1 MAEVSSQTLHI
12 VAREL
17 ASELNEARAALE
29 AFGEQQ
35 DNLALL
41 RKCKEHLHSVH
52 GALRVSEVYGAA
64 LLAEEMGQVAGYLID
79 NFAEKRHLAEG
90 LDALMRAMVQLPTYL
105 ERVLSGGR
113 DMALVLLP
121 LLNDL
126 RAVRGHALLSE
137 GTLLL
142 LNLSSDQQANPSPS
156 APGEV
161 VITVSQWARR
171 LRTRFQLGLLGW
183 IKGERVDQ
191 NLEILSRAAEKLE
204 QVATTQAVFQLW
216 WVAGAI
222 LEALR
227 EAGLEGTASIKR
239 LLGQADREM
248 KRLYELSEARYAE
261 TPPLELLNNLL
272 YYVARATTS
281 GPRVGAVRASFRL
294 TELLPVDD
302 HVEQARESLSAPS
315 VKLMKTV
322 AAAIKEDLGRVKD
335 ALDIFVRQGGT
346 QTDELAP
353 QLELLKKIGDTLGVL
368 GLGEL
373 RDKVQGETGD
383 LQAIV
388 TQQAAANEGTLL
400 RMAATLIKVEDSL
413 DEQLVGMIVP
423 SPAETGG
430 TPSKPAGPDE
440 IEFRQVTEAVL
451 RECIVNMA
459 RIKEA
464 ISQSVE
470 KPRETQVIDQIPQL
484 VRGITAGLLM
494 LGKTRAVEI
503 MEGIARSL
511 TQFVGTDGM
520 TLPQEAVDRLADA
533 IVAIEYYME
542 TLQAGRADP
551 WYMLDNAETCLQ
563 FLAEAQ
569 PVSHAEAFAG
579 QTVDPI
585 RTLVIEPLSQT
596 IVTPTEQERTAV
608 LDRAQ
613 PAPASRG
620 QPPVPAPALAK
631 PVDREI
637 DPEFLELFIEEA
649 KDEIV
654 KLKKLFPLWDE
665 NPQDQESL
673 VNVRRS
679 FHTLKGSGRMVG
691 AQLIGE
697 FAWSV
702 ENVFN
707 RVINKTLERT
717 PDMMSLLRQ
726 AVETVPELVEQLET
740 GRAPH
745 TDVAKL
751 IHDAQEISGVRPN
764 VATAAA
770 PTPRAAPPAAAPA
783 VRPAPVVAPA
793 ARGPTPAPSPQMA
806 VASAAEK
813 KTAAERMDPA
823 LHDIY
828 AKETAGHLATIRDF
842 IAACDQ
848 TNPPYAVTED
858 LHRSCHTL
866 SGTAK
871 TAGARQGI
879 KIAEPLNRY
888 IRKLYDNSVG
898 MPKAGLD
905 SLKDAVAAIQQVVDH
920 IDEDTG
926 FFLNHA
932 LITVRLHGL
941 EEGVDHEISRLAE
954 TLDIHTPAGADE
966 ASATPDVEVADI
978 LMSDDSDGATDVL
991 GTDVYPGRMLTTND
1005 SSGDSPQGSQA
1016 QLATD
1021 EPQVELTQEEEL
1033 SEIIE
1038 LEPTDARTLEALDWS
1053 FKNFPSEAPVD
1064 SASTQIAQTTGET
1077 VEVLGLEEPLP
1088 ADEGGGIVVEEMA
1101 DDTDDTTRSMKKLPP
1116 GFVPKEALADVP
1128 ESPTEIEPAHVS
1140 FDSLV
1145 QPDAQIE
1152 VEPPAV
1158 ERAGFEPEEPPVT
1171 EVAND
1176 LDIFV
1181 EPEEPP
1187 THGLASEMD
1196 SLGEPEVPQDSD
1208 TAIQA
1213 LATESELPQDT
1224 QIAEAGISVEE
1235 AISVEESVLA
1245 ADAIPEFEAAISDEA
1260 AIPDEGIEVATTVEG
1275 VESEL
1280 ESVLLAEPPA
1290 EPPIAEP
1297 PPPTEW
1303 EAPRQEVAPPAPP
1316 MPPSE
1321 APRTPAPATSSAD
1334 DNVDHDFD
1342 PDVAAIFTEEAQ
1354 ELLEVADQSL
1364 SSWRQDRSNDAL
1376 VFELK
1381 RVLHTLKGGARM
1393 AGIRAMGDLSHELES
1408 FMELVEAGQVAAE
1421 PAVFDALQASLDE
1434 LHRMRE
1440 VVNQG
1445 QRCAPA
1451 SELISRIRRLAG
1463 HEPEPEPAPVAAQAP
1478 VAAAPPP
1485 PAAVV
1490 EVAAPPPEP
1499 EEPDVEYEAPSV
1511 TSTAP
1516 TGVVPTLTES
1526 LAEESDTALASDESV
1541 EIDVEFGADELGAAA
1556 PREAVRIGEPPAVA
1570 TGAHAT
1576 LDVAALSPE
1585 LPPDPSEAE
1594 ADAAAEAA
1602 APALP
1607 PGREPQAQERQEF
1620 ARVDADLLDTLLNNA
1635 GEVSIF
1641 RSRLEQQ
1648 VSSIEFNLAELGR
1661 TVTRLKEQLRKMEL
1675 ETEAQI
1681 LHRHEEEH
1689 PGRADFD
1696 PLELDR
1702 YSTIQQLSRAFAES
1716 VSDVGS
1722 IEGLLENLTREA
1734 QNLLLQQSRVVTEL
1748 QNGLDAH
1755 THGAVP
1761 ASCSAPEPSRAP
1773 GGDGYRQALRARR
1786 HGRLRRAR
1794 SSGARAHAA
1803 AVRAHVAQL
1812 SRPRNRG
1819 SAGTS
1824 RERQA

>member
-1 MAEVSSQTLHI
+1 
-12 VAREL
+12 
-17 ASELNEARAALE
+17 
-29 AFGEQQ
+29 
-35 DNLALL
+35 
-41 RKCKEHLHSVH
+41 
-52 GALRVSEVYGAA
+52 
-64 LLAEEMGQVAGYLID
+64 
-79 NFAEKRHLAEG
+79 
-90 LDALMRAMVQLPTYL
+90 
-105 ERVLSGGR
+105 
-113 DMALVLLP
+113 
-121 LLNDL
+121 
-126 RAVRGHALLSE
+126 
-137 GTLLL
+137 
-142 LNLSSDQQANPSPS
+142 
-156 APGEV
+156 
-161 VITVSQWARR
+161 
-171 LRTRFQLGLLGW
+171 
-183 IKGERVDQ
+183 
-191 NLEILSRAAEKLE
+191 
-204 QVATTQAVFQLW
+204 
-216 WVAGAI
+216 
-222 LEALR
+222 
-227 EAGLEGTASIKR
+227 
-239 LLGQADREM
+239 
-248 KRLYELSEARYAE
+248 
-261 TPPLELLNNLL
+261 
-272 YYVARATTS
+272 
-281 GPRVGAVRASFRL
+281 
-294 TELLPVDD
+294 
-302 HVEQARESLSAPS
+302 
-315 VKLMKTV
+315 
-322 AAAIKEDLGRVKD
+322 
-335 ALDIFVRQGGT
+335 
-346 QTDELAP
+346 
-353 QLELLKKIGDTLGVL
+353 
-368 GLGEL
+368 
-373 RDKVQGETGD
+373 
-383 LQAIV
+383 
-388 TQQAAANEGTLL
+388 
-400 RMAATLIKVEDSL
+400 
-413 DEQLVGMIVP
+413 
-423 SPAETGG
+423 
-430 TPSKPAGPDE
+430 
-440 IEFRQVTEAVL
+440 
-451 RECIVNMA
+451 
-459 RIKEA
+459 
-464 ISQSVE
+464 
-470 KPRETQVIDQIPQL
+470 
-484 VRGITAGLLM
+484 
-494 LGKTRAVEI
+494 
-503 MEGIARSL
+503 
-511 TQFVGTDGM
+511 M

-579 QTVDPI
+579 QAVDPI

-596 IVTPTEQERTAV
+596 VAIPTEQERTAV

-613 PAPASRG
+613 PAPLRPEC

-793 ARGPTPAPSPQMA
+793 TRGPTPAPSPQMA

-954 TLDIHTPAGADE
+954 TLDIHTHAGADE

-991 GTDVYPGRMLTTND
+991 GTDVYPGKMLTTND
-1005 SSGDSPQGSQA
+1005 SSGDSPQDSQA

-1038 LEPTDARTLEALDWS
+1038 LEPTDARTLEVLDWS
-1053 FKNFPSEAPVD
+1053 FKNFPAGSPVD
-1064 SASTQIAQTTGET
+1064 SATTRIAQTTGET
-1077 VEVLGLEEPLP
+1077 VEVLGLDEPPP

-1116 GFVPKEALADVP
+1116 GFVPKDALADVP
-1128 ESPTEIEPAHVS
+1128 ESPTEIEPALVS

-1145 QPDAQIE
+1145 QPDAQLE
-1152 VEPPAV
+1152 VEPAAI
-1158 ERAGFEPEEPPVT
+1158 ERAAIEQEEPRVT

-1187 THGLASEMD
+1187 THGFVSEMD

-1213 LATESELPQDT
+1213 LATESDLPQDT
-1224 QIAEAGISVEE
+1224 QIVEAGISVEE
-1235 AISVEESVLA
+1235 AISVR
-1245 ADAIPEFEAAISDEA
+1245 DARN
-1260 AIPDEGIEVATTVEG
+1260 G
-1275 VESEL
+1275 
-1280 ESVLLAEPPA
+1280 
-1290 EPPIAEP
+1290 
-1297 PPPTEW
+1297 
-1303 EAPRQEVAPPAPP
+1303 R
-1316 MPPSE
+1316 
-1321 APRTPAPATSSAD
+1321 
-1334 DNVDHDFD
+1334 
-1342 PDVAAIFTEEAQ
+1342 
-1354 ELLEVADQSL
+1354 
-1364 SSWRQDRSNDAL
+1364 
-1376 VFELK
+1376 
-1381 RVLHTLKGGARM
+1381 
-1393 AGIRAMGDLSHELES
+1393 
-1408 FMELVEAGQVAAE
+1408 
-1421 PAVFDALQASLDE
+1421 
-1434 LHRMRE
+1434 
-1440 VVNQG
+1440 
-1445 QRCAPA
+1445 
-1451 SELISRIRRLAG
+1451 
-1463 HEPEPEPAPVAAQAP
+1463 
-1478 VAAAPPP
+1478 
-1485 PAAVV
+1485 
-1490 EVAAPPPEP
+1490 
-1499 EEPDVEYEAPSV
+1499 
-1511 TSTAP
+1511 
-1516 TGVVPTLTES
+1516 
-1526 LAEESDTALASDESV
+1526 DT
-1541 EIDVEFGADELGAAA
+1541 
-1556 PREAVRIGEPPAVA
+1556 
-1570 TGAHAT
+1570 
-1576 LDVAALSPE
+1576 
-1585 LPPDPSEAE
+1585 
-1594 ADAAAEAA
+1594 
-1602 APALP
+1602 
-1607 PGREPQAQERQEF
+1607 
-1620 ARVDADLLDTLLNNA
+1620 
-1635 GEVSIF
+1635 
-1641 RSRLEQQ
+1641 
-1648 VSSIEFNLAELGR
+1648 
-1661 TVTRLKEQLRKMEL
+1661 
-1675 ETEAQI
+1675 
-1681 LHRHEEEH
+1681 
-1689 PGRADFD
+1689 
-1696 PLELDR
+1696 
-1702 YSTIQQLSRAFAES
+1702 
-1716 VSDVGS
+1716 
-1722 IEGLLENLTREA
+1722 
-1734 QNLLLQQSRVVTEL
+1734 
-1748 QNGLDAH
+1748 
-1755 THGAVP
+1755 
-1761 ASCSAPEPSRAP
+1761 
-1773 GGDGYRQALRARR
+1773 
-1786 HGRLRRAR
+1786 
-1794 SSGARAHAA
+1794 
-1803 AVRAHVAQL
+1803 
-1812 SRPRNRG
+1812 
-1819 SAGTS
+1819 
-1824 RERQA
+1824 